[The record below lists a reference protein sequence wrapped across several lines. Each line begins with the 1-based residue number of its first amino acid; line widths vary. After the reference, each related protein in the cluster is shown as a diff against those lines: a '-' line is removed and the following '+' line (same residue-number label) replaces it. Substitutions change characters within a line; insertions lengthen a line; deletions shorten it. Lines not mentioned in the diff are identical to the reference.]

1 MTIVIGVR
9 DDSKRVVR
17 VGDGYDVV
25 TSLHPVQQDLFRH
38 REEILVVVVVAA
50 ISLFYR
56 VSECPNVHG
65 AECQSALRDPFDR
78 RVLLVALAASELA
91 GVAETP

>member
-1 MTIVIGVR
+1 MTIVIRVR

-25 TSLHPVQQDLFRH
+25 TSFHPVQH
-38 REEILVVVVVAA
+38 RRI
-50 ISLFYR
+50 
-56 VSECPNVHG
+56 
-65 AECQSALRDPFDR
+65 
-78 RVLLVALAASELA
+78 LLVALAASELA